1 VRPSTEMER
10 QTSCMYT
17 LSAEINRARAEVM
30 REISAIAVQLFE
42 ERGYDCVTMKDVAYE
57 AGVSVAT
64 LYRRYSNKENLVVWN
79 PDEQAEM
86 DALRSA
92 LQSGTSLVGAARQ
105 MADHLPDDA
114 AEAVEATAR
123 IRLHLIRAHPSLQA
137 AARMKSESRSST
149 HVWKRP
155 AAMTTGRRWNVRPRR
170 AVSLPPWTPGA
181 TPGSGARALCAR
193 TPLRRSTTRPVRPE
207 LRATS
212 HQ

>member
-1 VRPSTEMER
+1 VGPSTEMER

-42 ERGYDCVTMKDVAYE
+42 ERGYDRVTMKDVAYE

-137 AARMKSESRSST
+137 AARMKSESFVDACLEASGG
-149 HVWKRP
+149 HDDRP
-155 AAMTTGRRWNVRPRR
+155 TLERETEARCVAA
-170 AVSLPPWTPGA
+170 ALDS
-181 TPGSGARALCAR
+181 GSHAW
-193 TPLRRSTTRPVRPE
+193 LRGEGT
-207 LRATS
+207 LRAYTLAAIDYAARETGTS
-212 HQ
+212 GD